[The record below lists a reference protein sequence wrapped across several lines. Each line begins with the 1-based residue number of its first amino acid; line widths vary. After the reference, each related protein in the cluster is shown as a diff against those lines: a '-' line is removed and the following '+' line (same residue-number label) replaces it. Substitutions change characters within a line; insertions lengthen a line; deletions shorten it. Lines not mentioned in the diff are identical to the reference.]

1 MLSFKVQSLA
11 ASSPFDIPE
20 GTTMLRRAAAYT
32 TPLAQS
38 FQVLTSSIGS
48 AGEKREPT
56 VSVHGSSCG
65 EDGGSGGEDG
75 GSGRTSR
82 RQELESEQRG
92 KAGEAAAHAPVVGS
106 NSSIVPRLLR

>member
-1 MLSFKVQSLA
+1 
-11 ASSPFDIPE
+11 
-20 GTTMLRRAAAYT
+20 MLRRAAACSS
-32 TPLAQS
+32 PLAQS

-48 AGEKREPT
+48 ASEKREPT
-56 VSVHGSSCG
+56 VSVHSGSC
-65 EDGGSGGEDG
+65 GEDG

-106 NSSIVPRLLR
+106 NNSIVPRLLR